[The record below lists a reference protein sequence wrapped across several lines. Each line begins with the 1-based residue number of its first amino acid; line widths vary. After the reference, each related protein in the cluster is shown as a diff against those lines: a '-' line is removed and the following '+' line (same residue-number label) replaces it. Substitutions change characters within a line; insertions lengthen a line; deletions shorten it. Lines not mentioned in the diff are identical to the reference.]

1 MKPLGIKAYGSIP
14 HLPGSRMGPGDHH
27 CHDGQAKICFFST
40 QKNKDRKILVEE
52 KLDGSN
58 VAVALLNGEIIALT
72 RAGYV
77 ANTSPYEQHQAF
89 YDWVKFNEWRFRR
102 VLKEGERVCGEWL
115 WLAHGTRYILPHD
128 YFVAFDVMKGG
139 TRLNIWDREARLLSH
154 FPMPAIVSN
163 GPITINEAMERLGTF
178 GKHGALDPVEGVVW
192 RVEHKGKVEFLAK
205 YVRPDKVDGQ
215 YLDQNI
221 RNIRA

>member
-1 MKPLGIKAYGSIP
+1 MKPLGMKAYGSIP

-27 CHDGQAKICFFST
+27 CHDGQARICFFPL
-40 QKNKDRKILVEE
+40 NKKRTVLVEE

-58 VAVALLNGEIIALT
+58 VSVALLGGNIIPLT

-89 YDWVKFNEWRFRR
+89 YDWVVFNEWRFRE

-115 WLAHGTRYILPHD
+115 WLAHGTRYMLPHD
-128 YFVAFDVMKGG
+128 YFVAFDVMRGHD
-139 TRLNIWDREARLLSH
+139 RLNICDREARLIHH
-154 FPMPAIVSN
+154 FPMPALVSN
-163 GPITINEAMERLGTF
+163 GPISIGEAMERLGTF
-178 GKHGALDPVEGVVW
+178 GKHGAIDPVEGAVW
-192 RVEHKGKVEFLAK
+192 RVESGGKTEFLAK

>member
-1 MKPLGIKAYGSIP
+1 MKPLGMKAYGSIP

-27 CHDGQAKICFFST
+27 CHEGQAAICFGLNRT
-40 QKNKDRKILVEE
+40 KKCVVTVEE

-58 VAVALLNGEIIALT
+58 VAVALLNGEIIPLT

-89 YDWVKFNEWRFRR
+89 YDWVLFNEVRFRR

-115 WLAHGTRYILPHD
+115 WLAHGTRYILPHE
-128 YFVAFDVMKGG
+128 YFVAFDVMKGSV
-139 TRLNIWDREARLLSH
+139 RLPIMERNSRLEYHFPLPALLS
-154 FPMPAIVSN
+154 ST
-163 GPITINEAMERLGTF
+163 PIGIAGAMERLGTY
-178 GKHGALDPVEGVVW
+178 GKHGAIDPVEGCVW
-192 RVEHKGKVEFLAK
+192 RVELDGKVDFLAK

-221 RNIRA
+221 RNTRA